1 MVMTQNNLENALNG
15 LSFDEAKKLLQK
27 EGRKLERIA
36 KSEWRKYLNS
46 YSPKEYIRTGR
57 SEKAIKLN
65 NVKQVSSDELGIELT
80 WQNDLVYHDSVL
92 YKKGYTSKNK
102 KGHSVMLI
110 SRGWHSVK
118 LEKKLKRRIY
128 RFTYYQGSG
137 YIDNVIKRY
146 KAVKDKNVSLELQWS
161 GAFTR

>member
-1 MVMTQNNLENALNG
+1 
-15 LSFDEAKKLLQK
+15 
-27 EGRKLERIA
+27 
-36 KSEWRKYLNS
+36 
-46 YSPKEYIRTGR
+46 
-57 SEKAIKLN
+57 
-65 NVKQVSSDELGIELT
+65 
-80 WQNDLVYHDSVL
+80 
-92 YKKGYTSKNK
+92 
-102 KGHSVMLI
+102 MLI